1 MNPKKPRSPT
11 SPRKDDN
18 LRFRRFLRI
27 PRFLFKWFKKIH
39 SAKVYSMSYVKDP
52 SLAGQGKLNLEITE
66 RHMGAL
72 LNVREHFKKTR
83 PFSGLT
89 IGMALHVTKETG
101 VLVRTFVAGGAKVAI
116 TGCNPLSTQDDV
128 AAALAK
134 EKDIKVWAYKGE
146 SNEDYY
152 KFLTAVIGE
161 EPDITIDD
169 GCDLVTLVHTR
180 HPHLLK
186 KIIGGCEE
194 TTTGIIRLQ
203 SMQRDIALKIPMIAV
218 NDNKT
223 KHLMDNYYGTG
234 QSTFDGIIRSTNL
247 LIAGKTVVVLGYG
260 SCGKGVAMRA
270 KGMGA
275 QVIVTEV
282 DNFAALQA
290 VMDGNRV
297 LRMSEAAKLGDL
309 FITVTGNLH
318 VIRWEHME
326 VMKDAAVLANSGHF
340 DCELDLQALE
350 SKSRRKRRVRHYL
363 DEYLMPSGRVLYVA
377 CEGRLVNLA
386 SAEGHPSEVMS
397 LSFLG
402 QALACE
408 YLVKNRGSLKAEVIT
423 LPPEIDDF
431 ISGLQLEAMELK
443 IDQLTPEQ
451 KKYLASWQEG
461 T

>member
-1 MNPKKPRSPT
+1 
-11 SPRKDDN
+11 
-18 LRFRRFLRI
+18 
-27 PRFLFKWFKKIH
+27 
-39 SAKVYSMSYVKDP
+39 MSFIKDP
-52 SLAGQGKLNLEITE
+52 SLAAQGKLNLEIAE
-66 RHMGAL
+66 KRMGAL
-72 LNVREHFKKTR
+72 LELKKR
-83 PFSGLT
+83 FEKEKPFAGLT

-101 VLVRTFVAGGAKVAI
+101 ILVRTLTAGGAKVAI

-128 AAALAK
+128 AAALA
-134 EKDIKVWAYKGE
+134 EEENVLVWAYKGE
-146 SNEDYY
+146 SKEDYY
-152 KFLTAVIGE
+152 RFLTAVIE
-161 EPDITIDD
+161 TQPDITIDD
-169 GCDLVTLVHTR
+169 GCDLVTEIHQK

-186 KIIGGCEE
+186 KLLGGCEE

-203 SMQRDIALKIPMIAV
+203 SMQRDNALKIPMIAV

-282 DNFAALQA
+282 DNFAALRA

-377 CEGRLVNLA
+377 GEGRLVNLA

-408 YLVKNRGSLKAEVIT
+408 YLVKNRGSLQAEVIT